1 MHTQVLPGS
10 DDLNTGNG
18 IIFTAGDKIVSTK
31 I

>member
-10 DDLNTGNG
+10 DDLNTGKG
-18 IIFTAGDKIVSTK
+18 IIFTTGEKILSTK